1 MRWIKA
7 DPSDQLQPGW
17 MSEPTPYERIG
28 GRAGVRALTD
38 RFYDLM
44 EHDPAYKA
52 LRDLHDEDLGPVSA
66 SLADFLMGW
75 LGGPRDW
82 FEARPGMCMM
92 KAHANVP
99 VTAETAE
106 QWRQAMARAF
116 ADTGVEAD
124 LAAQIDQVFAR
135 MGQALRI
142 D

>member
-1 MRWIKA
+1 
-7 DPSDQLQPGW
+7 

-28 GRAGVRALTD
+28 GRAGVQALTD

-52 LRDLHDEDLGPVSA
+52 LRDLHAPDLRPVSA

-82 FEARPGMCMM
+82 FDARPGMCMM
-92 KAHANVP
+92 KAHTNVP
-99 VTAETAE
+99 ITADTAE
-106 QWRQAMARAF
+106 QWRHAMARAF
-116 ADTGVEAD
+116 ADTGVEPE
-124 LAAQIDQVFAR
+124 LAAQIDQIFGR